1 MASPRLTC
9 LITGA
14 SSGIGADL
22 AECAAADQ
30 FDLVLV
36 ARRVS
41 ALAEVAQRCE
51 RKHGVR
57 ITIIQSDLGDPT
69 AVRVLAAELRARKLE
84 VHTLINNAGVGA
96 NGSVAQLSIDVQ
108 LNMIQLNVTTLTDL
122 TRRLL
127 PAMLERGTGAVMNV
141 ASTAAFLPGPGMA
154 VYYAS
159 KAYVL
164 SFTEA
169 LGEELRGTGITVS
182 ALCPGPTA
190 TGFAEASGMSATKLF
205 KQRAIM
211 MSSAEVARI
220 GWDGLL
226 RGQRVVVPGIQNKL
240 LIQSLRMVPRAIAA
254 RISALLNAS
263 AAS

>member
-1 MASPRLTC
+1 
-9 LITGA
+9 
-14 SSGIGADL
+14 
-22 AECAAADQ
+22 
-30 FDLVLV
+30 V
-36 ARRVS
+36 
-41 ALAEVAQRCE
+41 
-51 RKHGVR
+51 
-57 ITIIQSDLGDPT
+57 
-69 AVRVLAAELRARKLE
+69 
-84 VHTLINNAGVGA
+84 
-96 NGSVAQLSIDVQ
+96 
-108 LNMIQLNVTTLTDL
+108 NVTTLTDL

-127 PAMLERGTGAVMNV
+127 PVMLERGTGAVMNV

-169 LGEELRGTGITVS
+169 LGEELRGTGINVS

-190 TGFAEASGMSATKLF
+190 TEFGAVSGMSASKLF
-205 KQRAIM
+205 KQRSIM
-211 MSSAEVARI
+211 MSSADVARI

-226 RGQRVVVPGIQNKL
+226 RGKRVVVPGASNKV
-240 LIQSLRMVPRAIAA
+240 LIQSLRMAPRAIAA

>member
-22 AECAAADQ
+22 ATLAAADD

-36 ARRVS
+36 ARRVT
-41 ALAEVAQRCE
+41 ALRTIAAECE
-51 RKHGVR
+51 RKHGVKVT
-57 ITIIQSDLGDPT
+57 TIPADLGDVT
-69 AVRVLAAELRARKLE
+69 APRVLAAELRARNIS

-96 NGSVAQLSIDVQ
+96 NGTVAALPLETQ
-108 LNMIQLNVTTLTDL
+108 LNIIRVNITALTEL
-122 TRRLL
+122 TRRLV
-127 PAMLERGTGAVMNV
+127 PMMIERGSGAVLNV
-141 ASTAAFLPGPGMA
+141 ASTAAFLPGPHMA

-169 LGEELRGTGITVS
+169 LGEELRGTGVQVS
-182 ALCPGPTA
+182 VLCPGPTA
-190 TGFAEASGMSATKLF
+190 TEFAEVAGMSKSKLF
-205 KQRAIM
+205 RQRGIT
-211 MSSAEVARI
+211 MSSREVARI
-220 GWDGLL
+220 GWQGLL
-226 RGQRVVVPGIQNKL
+226 AGDRVVIAGLKNNL
-240 LIQSLRMVPRAIAA
+240 LVQSLRTAPRALAV

-263 AAS
+263 GS